1 MTGARSKLALIAAAM
16 ALSIELPAQATNQMP
31 HKLPPQ
37 KTVATPISY
46 ARGQEAHIKGLIV
59 SRDGDDMVVNDED
72 GHIDLVTLTADTKIS
87 SPSGVFHTSKKG
99 RDVTNLL
106 PGLIIDVNGTGG
118 TRGNL
123 IADKISFR
131 NSALKVAE
139 QIAAGDVMMDRK
151 VDALGNKVDAN
162 SDSIEAVNKRML
174 DSIED
179 INKRTRDSLAAVS
192 ARFDDLDKYD
202 AKDSVTV
209 TFRTGSATL
218 SDEAKS
224 ALSGIATRGAAMNG
238 YLVEVTGYADATGR
252 VGANQG
258 LSDRRAEAVVNYL
271 SHEGSIPLRRILNP
285 TGFGESRAVAS
296 NDTAEGRAQN
306 RRVEVRILVNRAKR

>member
-1 MTGARSKLALIAAAM
+1 MKDTRVKLALIAAAM
-16 ALSIELPAQATNQMP
+16 ALSVETQAQITKEMP
-31 HKLPPQ
+31 HKLPPT

-46 ARGQEAHIKGLIV
+46 ARGQGAHIKGLIV
-59 SRDGDDMVVNDED
+59 SRDGDDMVINDED
-72 GHIDLVTLTADTKIS
+72 GHIDLVTLTADTRIT
-87 SPSGVFHTSKKG
+87 SPSGIFKTSKKTQ
-99 RDVTNLL
+99 DVTNLL
-106 PGLIIDVNGTGG
+106 PGLIVDVLGTGG

-131 NSALKVAE
+131 SSALRVAQ
-139 QIAAGDVMMDRK
+139 QIAAGDVMLERK
-151 VDALGNKVDAN
+151 VDVIDGKVEAN
-162 SDSIEAVNKRML
+162 QDSIEAVNKRMN
-174 DSIED
+174 DSIET
-179 INKRTRDSLAAVS
+179 INARTRDSLAAVS

-209 TFRTGSATL
+209 TFATGSAEL
-218 SDEAKS
+218 SADAKS
-224 ALSGIATRGAAMNG
+224 ALSGLASRGSAMNG

-252 VGANQG
+252 VGRNLA

-271 SHEGSIPLRRILNP
+271 SHEGTIPLRRILNP
-285 TGFGESRAVAS
+285 TGFGESRAVAT